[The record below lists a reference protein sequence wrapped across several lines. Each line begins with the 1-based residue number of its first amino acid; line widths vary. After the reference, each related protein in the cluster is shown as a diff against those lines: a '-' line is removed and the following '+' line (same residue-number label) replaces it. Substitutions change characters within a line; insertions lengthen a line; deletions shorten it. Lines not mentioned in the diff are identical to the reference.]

1 MNNVVMVLTCEECG
15 EEMHPSANSEP
26 IPISEGAKF
35 KFLHCRCATTDQLKQ
50 ALLCQAKN
58 QDEFSTDLTNLANNP
73 QSIELRIFKEKY
85 GAYDELLEE
94 GHSRTNLVIAAIL
107 EEMQHRSQR

>member
-1 MNNVVMVLTCEECG
+1 MNNVVRVLTCEDCG
-15 EEMHPSANSEP
+15 EEMHPSAHSEP

-35 KFLHCRCATTDQLKQ
+35 KFLHCHCATTDQLKQ
-50 ALLCQAKN
+50 ALIGLAKN

-94 GHSRTNLVIAAIL
+94 DHSRTNLVIAAIL
-107 EEMQHRSQR
+107 EEMQKRSQR